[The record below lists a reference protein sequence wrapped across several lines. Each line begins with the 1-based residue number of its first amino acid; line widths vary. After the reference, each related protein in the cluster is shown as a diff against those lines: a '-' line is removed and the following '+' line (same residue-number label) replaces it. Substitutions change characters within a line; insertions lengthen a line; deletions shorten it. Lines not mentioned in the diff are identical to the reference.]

1 MNTSWWLGLS
11 RACRRSLALLVMGG
25 ASTGCVSGGEVLKP
39 PFAQPWEVW
48 RAEQSVDVVFDI
60 REEAF
65 YAFNL
70 RYLYNP
76 DQQQDRNRVW
86 DLTGGNRKDATT
98 GHWVRPGAPLVLRL
112 TVVSMNGD
120 QPGEVVHDGE
130 IRQPKL
136 TSWGSGV
143 LVSRLQAIKLTPG
156 RFKVTA
162 RSLQEAPSL
171 NGVRTEF
178 QVARAYMGK

>member
-1 MNTSWWLGLS
+1 MRTNGWSGVR
-11 RACRRSLALLVMGG
+11 RAWQRCLALLVIGG
-25 ASTGCVSGGEVLKP
+25 ASTGCVSGNEVLKP

-48 RAEQSVDVVFDI
+48 RAEQSVDVEFDI

-70 RYLYNP
+70 RFFYNP

-86 DLTGGNRKDATT
+86 DLTGGNRKDAAT
-98 GHWVRPGAPLVLRL
+98 GHWVTPGAPLVLRL
-112 TVVSMNGD
+112 TVVSMTGG
-120 QPGEVVHDGE
+120 QPGAVVHDGE
-130 IRQPKL
+130 IRQPKQ
-136 TSWGSGV
+136 TSSGSGV
-143 LVSRLQAIKLTPG
+143 LVSRLQAIKLAPG
-156 RFKVTA
+156 RFKVTV

-171 NGVRTEF
+171 SGVRADF